1 MENVPA
7 RAMVEATQDE
17 ECNAGAVADAI
28 TVETAAAAAA
38 EAARRTKGARL
49 PPMRAQA
56 MCNAKC
62 K

>member
-28 TVETAAAAAA
+28 TVETAAAAA